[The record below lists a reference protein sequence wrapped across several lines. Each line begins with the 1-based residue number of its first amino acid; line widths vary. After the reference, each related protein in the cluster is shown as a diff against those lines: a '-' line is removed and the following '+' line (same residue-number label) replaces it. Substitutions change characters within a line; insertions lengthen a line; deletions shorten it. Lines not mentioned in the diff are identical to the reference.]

1 MREMSVDEMREMSQR
16 IVRRERAQQTERAR
30 LTRKVQRGGT
40 KHEPGATKAQ
50 PPKYKSVRSM
60 ARSPAPV
67 IILVIMFFFPHNVY
81 PGCRRQQARF
91 HIALP

>member
-1 MREMSVDEMREMSQR
+1 MSVDEMREMSQR

-50 PPKYKSVRSM
+50 PPKSKRRAKTKAGRAS
-60 ARSPAPV
+60 ARR
-67 IILVIMFFFPHNVY
+67 N
-81 PGCRRQQARF
+81 R
-91 HIALP
+91 